1 MFLRSLLLKIETGQ
15 VLSEKQEKSLAI
27 KLMLA
32 PSVLRTL
39 LYVLL
44 VLVFGVFILIAI
56 LGGYE
61 ELNEI
66 VSLVIAI
73 VALLALGYLIFVPK
87 RLRIKKYLE
96 AVDKFYETTFSGLD
110 NFDLYYLGQHRN
122 LSVKRLSSGK
132 IYLLTDGHNFLFVD
146 DMFKNTK
153 YQMPRYLSNGNPIYL
168 RVIDEKKDKNNRVLI
183 TLDEIDHFYITDM
196 NIPLKKPV
204 LNKKYQNYFTYFF
217 DQEPYMT
224 DTCIV
229 ILTLHNKQV
238 FRLSYDAYEAFL
250 NEMPL
255 KERKWNH

>member
-15 VLSEKQEKSLAI
+15 VLSEKQEKSLAV

-39 LYVLL
+39 LYVFL
-44 VLVFGVFILIAI
+44 VLVFGAFILLAI

-61 ELNEI
+61 ELKLNEI
-66 VSLVIAI
+66 VSLIIAI
-73 VALLALGYLIFVPK
+73 IALLALVYLVFVPK
-87 RLRIKKYLE
+87 RLRIKKYLD
-96 AVDKFYETTFSGLD
+96 AVDKFYETAFSGLD

-146 DMFKNTK
+146 DMFKDTK
-153 YQMPRYLSNGNPIYL
+153 YPMPRYLSNGNPIYL

-183 TLDEIDHFYITDM
+183 TLDEIDHFYITDS
-196 NIPLKKPV
+196 NIPFKKPV

-217 DQEPYMT
+217 DQNPYMT

-238 FRLSYDAYEAFL
+238 FRLSYDAYQAFL

-255 KERKWNH
+255 KERK

>member
-15 VLSEKQEKSLAI
+15 VLSEKQEKSLAV
-27 KLMLA
+27 KLMLT

-61 ELNEI
+61 GLNEV
-66 VSLVIAI
+66 VSFIIAI
-73 VALLALGYLIFVPK
+73 VALLVLGYLVFIPK

-96 AVDKFYETTFSGLD
+96 AVNKFYETAFSGLD
-110 NFDLYYLGQHRN
+110 SFDLYYLGQHRN

-146 DMFKNTK
+146 DMFKDTK
-153 YQMPRYLSNGNPIYL
+153 YPMPRYLSNGNPIYL

-183 TLDEIDHFYITDM
+183 TLDEIEHFYITDI

-217 DQEPYMT
+217 DQDPYMT

-255 KERKWNH
+255 KERK

>member
-15 VLSEKQEKSLAI
+15 VLSEKQEKSLAV
-27 KLMLA
+27 KLMLT

-61 ELNEI
+61 GLNEV
-66 VSLVIAI
+66 VSFIIAI
-73 VALLALGYLIFVPK
+73 VALLVLGYLVFIPK

-96 AVDKFYETTFSGLD
+96 AVNKFYETTFSGLD
-110 NFDLYYLGQHRN
+110 SFDLYYLGQHRN

-146 DMFKNTK
+146 DMFKDTK
-153 YQMPRYLSNGNPIYL
+153 YPMPRYLSNGNPIYL

-183 TLDEIDHFYITDM
+183 TLDEIDHFYITDI

-217 DQEPYMT
+217 DQDPYMT

-255 KERKWNH
+255 KERK